1 MRVIL
6 TGWSPGL
13 RKISLSDLL
22 RGDAGYSLKSAKS
35 AVDQLLDNEP
45 VSVDFPSREAAVSFL
60 QRAVE
65 LGALGHLDE
74 DIAPR

>member
-1 MRVIL
+1 MRVIV

-22 RGDAGYSLKSAKS
+22 REDAGYSLKSAKS
-35 AVDQLLDNEP
+35 AVDQLLDNE
-45 VSVDFPSREAAVSFL
+45 SVIVEFPSREAAGSFL
-60 QRAVE
+60 QRAVG

-74 DIAPR
+74 EVAPG